1 MFVKLMTCL
10 SFSLLYFF
18 FSSFCSS
25 LFYQEVPMSLSGHNN
40 LFIENSVSP
49 PFNYNF
55 RSKSLDKMYNF
66 RSTWP
71 HKLTPN

>member
-1 MFVKLMTCL
+1 MLVKLMTCL

-18 FSSFCSS
+18 FSYFCSS

-49 PFNYNF
+49 PLQLQF
-55 RSKSLDKMYNF
+55 
-66 RSTWP
+66 
-71 HKLTPN
+71 